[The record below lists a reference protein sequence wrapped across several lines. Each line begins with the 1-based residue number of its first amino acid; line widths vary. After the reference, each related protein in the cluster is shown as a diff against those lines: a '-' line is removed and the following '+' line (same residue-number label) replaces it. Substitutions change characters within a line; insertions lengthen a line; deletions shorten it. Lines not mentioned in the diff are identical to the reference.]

1 MMHPDDVLAI
11 PLWIDGHAYLTLA
24 PAFLPVR
31 NPVSGEVLRR
41 TPLCGA
47 PVAAQAVAAAAAAV
61 APWAAQ
67 PAAERAALVAAL
79 GDALAAYADHFTRL
93 IVEESGQ
100 DAALAAAEVA
110 AAIALLRSSPAGGAT
125 GVVAVVGDA
134 PLLSSLRLAVP
145 AWLAGA
151 ALLVRPPPE
160 TPSAIFALA
169 ELSGR
174 CGFPPGVFNV
184 VHGADALVDGLR
196 ASGVAVHLLSG
207 RDPTPEVA

>member
-24 PAFLPVR
+24 PAFLAVR

-47 PVAAQAVAAAAAAV
+47 PAVQQAVAAAAAAV
-61 APWAAQ
+61 APWAAR
-67 PAAERAALVAAL
+67 PTAARAALVAAL

-100 DAALAAAEVA
+100 DAALAAADVA
-110 AAIALLRSSPAGGAT
+110 AAIALLRSSPAGDAA
-125 GVVAVVGDA
+125 GVVAIVGA
-134 PLLSSLRLAVP
+134 ASLLSSLRVAVP

-151 ALLVRPPPE
+151 ALIVRPRAE
-160 TPSAIFALA
+160 TPSAIYALA

-174 CGFPPGVFNV
+174 CGFPGGVFNIV
-184 VHGADALVDGLR
+184 YGGDDAVEALRGA
-196 ASGVAVHLLSG
+196 GVRLLF
-207 RDPTPEVA
+207 A